1 MNFLALLLVSPFAI
15 LMIATVLKIVDRKTR
30 TKKVEVEDKLLGIY
44 LELAVVVYLFLI
56 GVILIKK

>member
-44 LELAVVVYLFLI
+44 LELAVVIYLFLI
-56 GVILIKK
+56 GAILIIK